1 MLRRLLWHWLV
12 LAFGL
17 YLLTV
22 IKPLGIT
29 ADTDADLA
37 WAAVVLILA
46 NTFLKPILIFFTL
59 PLVLIT
65 LGLFIF
71 IINAII
77 LDLLPHIVHG
87 FHVPG
92 FWSALFGSIIL
103 SLITGMFS
111 GWDRRTARRQRGAA
125 PQQRNEVID
134 I

>member
-1 MLRRLLWHWLV
+1 MLPRLLWHWLV

-22 IKPLGIT
+22 ISPLGIT
-29 ADTDADLA
+29 ADTNVDLA
-37 WAAVVLILA
+37 LAALVLIVA

-65 LGLFIF
+65 LGLFILV
-71 IINAII
+71 INAVI
-77 LDLLPHIVHG
+77 LLLLPHLVHG

-92 FWSALFGSIIL
+92 FWSAFFGSIIL
-103 SLITGMFS
+103 SLITALFS
-111 GWDRRTARRQRGAA
+111 GWDRRTIRRQQVVT
-125 PQQRNEVID
+125 PQRNDVID

>member
-22 IKPLGIT
+22 ITPLGIT
-29 ADTDADLA
+29 ADTTGDLA
-37 WAAVVLILA
+37 LAALVLIVA

-59 PLVLIT
+59 PLVLLS
-65 LGLFIF
+65 LGLFVLV
-71 IINAII
+71 INAVI
-77 LDLLPHIVHG
+77 LLLLPHLVHG

-92 FWSALFGSIIL
+92 FWSAFFGSIIL
-103 SLITGMFS
+103 SLITALFS
-111 GWDRRTARRQRGAA
+111 GWDRRTASRPRVTA
-125 PQQRNEVID
+125 PQRREVID